1 MSVKSIVQALKNHCQ
16 NLGGWRTN
24 RKIVVFESDDWGAI
38 RSPDISVYKKYC
50 EIFGDGPTNPYFK
63 YDCLA
68 SETDLEGLFNV
79 LVQYKDRKGSH
90 PLFTF
95 NTIVANPDFEKIRA
109 ADFHEYYYEPF
120 TATLEKYSAHGRSF
134 GLWQQAIREKLM
146 QPQLHGREH
155 LNVLLWLEMLRAGDR
170 ELREAFDMGTWSV
183 PADWHRR
190 VKLQAALDY
199 EGAAPSAFHE
209 KYIREAQALFEA
221 LFGFRSISFIPP
233 NFIMDLDLLPVL
245 RAEGIGCLQGMKYY
259 QLPRGKSGPGK
270 RMLICRR
277 TGFDSHRDIWNLAR
291 NVHFEPSQSPRGH
304 DDVGFCLSA
313 IANAFFHGKPAVV
326 NTHRL
331 NYIGTLNPGNRERGL
346 RLLEELLRGILQR
359 WPEVEFM
366 GSAEL
371 VGVMGGNDGVTE

>member
-1 MSVKSIVQALKNHCQ
+1 MPVKSFVQTLKNHHQ
-16 NLGGWRTN
+16 NLGGWRTK

-38 RSPDISVYKKYC
+38 RSPDISVYRKYC
-50 EIFGDGPTNPYFK
+50 EIFGNGPENSYFK

-68 SETDLEGLFNV
+68 SEADLEALFNV
-79 LVQYKDRKGSH
+79 LLKYKDRKGSH

-109 ADFHEYYYEPF
+109 AAFHEYHYEPF
-120 TATLEKYSAHGRSF
+120 TATLERYGAHGHSF

-155 LNVLLWLEMLRAGDR
+155 LNVQLWLEMLRAGDR
-170 ELREAFDMGTWSV
+170 ELREAFAMGTWSV
-183 PADWHRR
+183 PADRDRR

-199 EGAAPSAFHE
+199 EGAAPFAFHE
-209 KYIREAQALFEA
+209 KYIREGQALFEGI
-221 LFGFRSISFIPP
+221 FGGRSVSFIPP
-233 NFIMDLDLLPVL
+233 NFIMDLALWPVL

-259 QLPRGKSGPGK
+259 QLPRGRSGPGRR
-270 RMLICRR
+270 RMLRRR
-277 TGFDSHRDIWNLAR
+277 TGYDARRGIWNLAR

-304 DDVGFCLSA
+304 DDVGYSLSA

-331 NYIGTLNPGNRERGL
+331 NYIGTLDPGNRERGL

-359 WPEVEFM
+359 WPEVEFL

-371 VGVMGGNDGVTE
+371 VGVMGAINSHSS